1 MADTV
6 IPKTSILNSVK
17 KYIGVDPEYDVFDDQ
32 IIPLIN
38 SYLNVANQLGV
49 GITGFTIEDATST
62 WEDFIVAN
70 PNTLHMVETFV
81 KIRVRLAFDP
91 PANSFVTQALE
102 KQACE
107 MEWRMNVQVDPGGFP
122 LNPVDES

>member
-38 SYLNVANQLGV
+38 SYLNVVNQLGV
-49 GITGFTIEDATST
+49 GLTGFSIEDATAT
-62 WEDFIVAN
+62 WADFIVDQ
-70 PNTLHMVETFV
+70 PNTLHLVETFV
-81 KIRVRLAFDP
+81 KIRTRLAFDP
-91 PANSFVTQALE
+91 PSNSFVTNAL
-102 KQACE
+102 KQEADE
-107 MEWRMNVQVDPGGFP
+107 MEWRLNVQVDPGDFP
-122 LNPVDES
+122 PNKVDGI

>member
-38 SYLNVANQLGV
+38 SYLNVVNQLGV
-49 GITGFTIEDATST
+49 GLTGFTIEDATST
-62 WEDFIVAN
+62 WADFIVDQ
-70 PNTLHMVETFV
+70 PNTLHLVETFV
-81 KIRVRLAFDP
+81 KIRTRLAFDP
-91 PANSFVTQALE
+91 PSNSFVTNALKAE
-102 KQACE
+102 ADE
-107 MEWRMNVQVDPGGFP
+107 MEWRLNVQVDPGDFP
-122 LNPVDES
+122 PNKVDL

>member
-1 MADTV
+1 MGDTV

-38 SYLNVANQLGV
+38 SYLNVVNQLGV

-62 WEDFIVAN
+62 WEDFIVEK
-70 PNTLHMVETFV
+70 PNTLHLVETFV

-91 PANSFVTQALE
+91 PSNSFVTTAL
-102 KQACE
+102 KQEADE
-107 MEWRMNVQVDPGGFP
+107 MEWRLNVQVDPGDFP
-122 LNPVDES
+122 PNKVDNV